1 MKLWNKTLLA
11 SAICLLISGCDDASK
26 VDANLDKAKDN
37 AAQIKDAAADK
48 ASALEKDVDKHIDAI
63 KQEASTQAQ
72 QLTDKAKAIKAE
84 ADSKA
89 ASLSDE
95 ARNKAEAI
103 KADAK
108 QQSDR
113 IVEQAGQ
120 IKDNAIAG
128 ANTLAS
134 DAAGQAKEIKD
145 SIQPKQADSP
155 QHQ

>member
-1 MKLWNKTLLA
+1 
-11 SAICLLISGCDDASK
+11 
-26 VDANLDKAKDN
+26 
-37 AAQIKDAAADK
+37 
-48 ASALEKDVDKHIDAI
+48 
-63 KQEASTQAQ
+63 
-72 QLTDKAKAIKAE
+72 
-84 ADSKA
+84 

-120 IKDNAIAG
+120 SKDNAIAG

-145 SIQPKQADSP
+145 SIQPKQVDSP
-155 QHQ
+155 QQQ